1 MVGETIWNIFAEPLT
16 QQAFQKALIGG
27 SLVAMVCGVIG
38 CFVILRR
45 MAFLGDALSHSML
58 AGVTAGYLFMQIA
71 FGHEAHTTA
80 MMIGSILAGLVTV
93 ALISFV
99 SRVSRIKEDT
109 AIGIMYTGI
118 FAIGGVLASVFS
130 HRIHL
135 DLYHFITGMVLGV
148 EDADLW
154 MMAVI
159 TAIVLTVVILLYRQ
173 LLIATFDPVMAASIG
188 IPVVALDYLL
198 TTCTSLVVVG
208 AVSIVGVILVVGLL
222 VTPAATAYLLSDR
235 LHRMMGLSALFG
247 VTGVIGGLYV
257 SMWIGNVATGPSIVI
272 VSTFQFLLILFFAP
286 RYGLLADWLRR
297 RSMIP
302 QQTLEDILGCFR
314 HGEQDRLPLSTII
327 NMISE
332 KPDAV
337 HRALRTMVKQHLLV
351 EGLGQITLTDSGRR
365 EAKRI
370 ARAHRLWETYL
381 EQLGT
386 PTEELHDRADRLE
399 HLHDEET
406 VDYLDDKLGHPLRD
420 PHGSPIPE
428 DFEHLIPGA
437 EVKSSLLRKGLSG
450 RITQIG
456 PSAPSPLKVNMII
469 TAGDRSH
476 DNHHWT
482 FLLPDGA
489 QIRLNHE
496 AADAIIVQL
505 EQPDD
510 GSS

>member
-1 MVGETIWNIFAEPLT
+1 MGETIWNIFAEPLT

-27 SLVAMVCGVIG
+27 SLVAIVCGVIG

-159 TAIVLTVVILLYRQ
+159 TAIVLSVVILLYRQ

-188 IPVVALDYLL
+188 IPVIALDYLL

-247 VTGVIGGLYV
+247 VTGVMGGLYV

-272 VSTFQFLLILFFAP
+272 VSTFQFLLVLVFAP

-314 HGEQDRLPLSTII
+314 HGEKDRLAIPTVI

-332 KPDAV
+332 KSDAI
-337 HRALRTMVKQHLLV
+337 HRALRMMVKQQLLV
-351 EGLGQITLTDSGRR
+351 EDDGQITLTDSGRR

-386 PTEELHDRADRLE
+386 PTAELHDRADRLE

-406 VDYLDDKLGHPLRD
+406 VDYLDDKLGHPLHD

-456 PSAPSPLKVNMII
+456 PSAPSPLKLNMII
-469 TAGDRSH
+469 TAGDRSN

-482 FLLPDGA
+482 FWLPDGA
-489 QIRLNHE
+489 KIQLNHE
-496 AADAIIVQL
+496 VADSIIVQL
-505 EQPDD
+505 QPSDNT
-510 GSS
+510 SS